1 MDITGVNRSAI
12 LKNAASGTPGV
23 AGGDSAAD
31 GPVSLQDMHDSLQNE
46 EEKLSREIEDL
57 KKRCFSIQ
65 EERKDLASKSK
76 LPYLFAGG
84 AAASFIGLMATSF
97 IPLLPVGVALGA
109 TMMVMTIRQHKKEID
124 LDASLTKSAYELQ
137 HKDQERAK
145 VQKKAH
151 EIEQRIA
158 QAETDVRALADSA
171 STDASELVE
180 VGDEFIVIDG
190 VKLERKLKKFSLFR

>member
-1 MDITGVNRSAI
+1 M
-12 LKNAASGTPGV
+12 
-23 AGGDSAAD
+23 
-31 GPVSLQDMHDSLQNE
+31 
-46 EEKLSREIEDL
+46 SREIEDL